1 MKIIRII
8 GKGIKD
14 AFKSVFRN
22 FSLSIA
28 SISCIAITLVIVAI
42 ALIAT
47 YNVNNITKKI
57 EGVLEIVV
65 FIDRDADEDDE
76 KYVGESI
83 NKIANVDFDKTV
95 FNTKEELAT
104 QLREED
110 PNMALILDTLD
121 ENPLQASY
129 VVLVKDVTKISDT
142 AEEINEI
149 QHVTSVRYG
158 ENIVNRLLN
167 VFSILRNGCLVAV
180 VALIVVTAFLVG
192 NTIKITIFSRR
203 QEIQIM
209 RLVGTSNTVIKLPF
223 LVEGF
228 VLGIIGGLIALGI
241 SLFAYYFIFDY
252 TNGTLFTNLAPLVS
266 PSSISFNT
274 AIILLAVGGLVGMF
288 GSIMSARK
296 YLKI

>member
-8 GKGIKD
+8 GKSIKD
-14 AFKSVFRN
+14 AFKSTFRN

-28 SISCIAITLVIVAI
+28 SVSCIAITLIIVAV

-47 YNVNNITKKI
+47 YNVNNITKEI
-57 EGVLEIVV
+57 EGVLEIIV
-65 FIDRDADEDDE
+65 FVDRGADEEDE
-76 KYVGESI
+76 VTVGEL
-83 NKIANVDFDKTV
+83 IADVDNVDNSKTI
-95 FNTKEELAT
+95 FHSKDELAT

-110 PNMALILDTLD
+110 ENMALILDTLD

-129 VVLVKDVTKISDT
+129 VISVKDVTKISET
-142 AEEINEI
+142 AEAISELPY
-149 QHVTSVRYG
+149 VTSVKYG
-158 ENIVNRLLN
+158 ENLVNKLLN
-167 VFSILRNGCLVAV
+167 VFSILRNGCVVAV

-228 VLGIIGGLIALGI
+228 VLGVIGGLIAVGV

-274 AIILLAVGGLVGMF
+274 CIILLAIGGLVGMF
-288 GSIMSARK
+288 GSTMSTRK

>member
-65 FIDRDADEDDE
+65 FIDREADEDDE

-83 NKIANVDFDKTV
+83 NKIANVDSDKTV

-129 VVLVKDVTKISDT
+129 IVSVKDVTKISDT

-266 PSSISFNT
+266 PSSISINT
-274 AIILLAVGGLVGMF
+274 AVVLLAVGGLVGMF

>member
-42 ALIAT
+42 ALIAS
-47 YNVNNITKKI
+47 YNVNNITKHI
-57 EGVLEIVV
+57 EGVLEIVI
-65 FIDRDADEDDE
+65 FLDRDADADVE
-76 KYVGESI
+76 KEIGEEI
-83 NKIANVDFDKTV
+83 KKIDNVDTSKVV
-95 FNTKEELAT
+95 FHSKEDLAT
-104 QLREED
+104 ELREDD

-121 ENPLQASY
+121 DNPLQASY
-129 VVLVKDVTKISDT
+129 VVSVKDVLKIGET
-142 AEEINEI
+142 AEKIQEL

-158 ENIVNRLLN
+158 ENVVNKLLN
-167 VFSILRNGCLVAV
+167 AFGILRNGCAVAV
-180 VALIVVTAFLVG
+180 IALILVTAFLVG

-223 LVEGF
+223 LIEGF
-228 VLGIIGGLIALGI
+228 VLGVIGGLIALGI

-252 TNGTLFTNLAPLVS
+252 TNGSIFTNLAPLVS
-266 PSSISFNT
+266 PSSIVVNT
-274 AIILLAVGGLVGMF
+274 SIVLIAVGGLVGMF
-288 GSIMSARK
+288 GSIMSTRK

>member
-1 MKIIRII
+1 MKIIRIVR
-8 GKGIKD
+8 KSIKD
-14 AFKSVFRN
+14 AFKSVIRN

-28 SISCIAITLVIVAI
+28 SVSCIAITLIIVAV
-42 ALIAT
+42 ALIAS

-65 FIDRDADEDDE
+65 FVDRDATESNINDVKDD
-76 KYVGESI
+76 I
-83 NKIANVDFDKTV
+83 NKINNVNAQKTV
-95 FNTKEELAT
+95 YHSKEELAT
-104 QLREED
+104 QLRSED
-110 PNMALILDTLD
+110 PNMALILDTLE
-121 ENPLQASY
+121 ENPLQSSY
-129 VVLVKDVTKISDT
+129 VVTVKDVTKISET
-142 AEEINEI
+142 AEEIENI
-149 QHVTSVRYG
+149 KNVTSVRYG
-158 ENIVNRLLN
+158 ENLVNRLLN
-167 VFSILRNGCLVAV
+167 VFGILRNGCVIAV
-180 VALIVVTAFLVG
+180 IALIVVTAFLVG

-228 VLGIIGGLIALGI
+228 VLGIIGGLIAVGV

-266 PSSISFNT
+266 PSSIALNT
-274 AIILLAVGGLVGMF
+274 SVILLAIGGLVGMF

>member
-8 GKGIKD
+8 GKSIKD

-28 SISCIAITLVIVAI
+28 SVSCIAITLVIVAV
-42 ALIAT
+42 ALIAS
-47 YNVNNITKKI
+47 YNVNNITKEI

-65 FIDRDADEDDE
+65 FIDRAADEEDE
-76 KYVGESI
+76 KTVGNLISQIE
-83 NKIANVDFDKTV
+83 NVDDSKTV
-95 FNTKEELAT
+95 FHSKEELAT

-110 PNMALILDTLD
+110 ENMALILDTLED
-121 ENPLQASY
+121 NPLQASY
-129 VVLVKDVTKISDT
+129 VISVKDVTKISET
-142 AEEINEI
+142 AEEINEVPF
-149 QHVTSVRYG
+149 VTSVRYG
-158 ENIVNRLLN
+158 ENLVNRLLN

-180 VALIVVTAFLVG
+180 IALIVVTAFLVG

-228 VLGIIGGLIALGI
+228 VLGIIGGLIAIGI

-274 AIILLAVGGLVGMF
+274 SIILLAIGGLVGMF
-288 GSIMSARK
+288 GSTMSARK

>member
-14 AFKSVFRN
+14 AFRSVFRN

-28 SISCIAITLVIVAI
+28 SISCIAITLVIVAV

-47 YNVNNITKKI
+47 YNVNNITKEI

-65 FIDRDADEDDE
+65 FIDRDADKDDE
-76 KYVGESI
+76 ETVGGLIE
-83 NKIANVDFDKTV
+83 NVDNVDTSKTI
-95 FNTKEELAT
+95 FHSKEELAT

-110 PNMALILDTLD
+110 ENFALILDTLD

-129 VVLVKDVTKISDT
+129 VVSVKDVTKISDT
-142 AEEINEI
+142 AEEISELPY
-149 QHVTSVRYG
+149 VTSVKYG
-158 ENIVNRLLN
+158 ENLVNRLLN

-209 RLVGTSNTVIKLPF
+209 RLVGTSNTVIKLPSLSTAF
-223 LVEGF
+223 ESLK
-228 VLGIIGGLIALGI
+228 LIP
-241 SLFAYYFIFDY
+241 SLIC
-252 TNGTLFTNLAPLVS
+252 S
-266 PSSISFNT
+266 P
-274 AIILLAVGGLVGMF
+274 V
-288 GSIMSARK
+288 
-296 YLKI
+296 

>member
-14 AFKSVFRN
+14 AFRSVFRN

-28 SISCIAITLVIVAI
+28 SISCIAITLVIVAV

-47 YNVNNITKKI
+47 YNVNNITKEI

-65 FIDRDADEDDE
+65 FIDRDADKDDE
-76 KYVGESI
+76 ETVGGLIE
-83 NKIANVDFDKTV
+83 NVDNVDTSKTI
-95 FNTKEELAT
+95 FHSKEELAT

-110 PNMALILDTLD
+110 ENFALILDTLD

-129 VVLVKDVTKISDT
+129 VVSVKDVTKISDT
-142 AEEINEI
+142 AEKISELPY
-149 QHVTSVRYG
+149 VTSVKYG
-158 ENIVNRLLN
+158 ENLVNRLLN

-228 VLGIIGGLIALGI
+228 VLGIIGGLIAVGV

-266 PSSISFNT
+266 PSSIALNT
-274 AIILLAVGGLVGMF
+274 SVILLAIGGLVGMF

>member
-65 FIDRDADEDDE
+65 FVDRDADEDDE

-83 NKIANVDFDKTV
+83 NKIANVDSDKTV

-104 QLREED
+104 QLRKED
-110 PNMALILDTLD
+110 PDMALILDTLD

-129 VVLVKDVTKISDT
+129 VVSVKDVTKISDT

>member
-14 AFKSVFRN
+14 AFRSVFRN

-28 SISCIAITLVIVAI
+28 SISCIAITLVIVAV

-47 YNVNNITKKI
+47 YNVNNITKEI

-65 FIDRDADEDDE
+65 FIDRDADKDDE
-76 KYVGESI
+76 ETVGGLIE
-83 NKIANVDFDKTV
+83 NVDNVDTSKTI
-95 FNTKEELAT
+95 FHSKEELAT

-110 PNMALILDTLD
+110 ENFALILDTLD

-129 VVLVKDVTKISDT
+129 VVSVKDVTKISDT
-142 AEEINEI
+142 AEEISELPY
-149 QHVTSVRYG
+149 VTSVKYG
-158 ENIVNRLLN
+158 ENLVNRLLN

-228 VLGIIGGLIALGI
+228 VLGIIGGLIAVGV

-266 PSSISFNT
+266 PSSIALNT
-274 AIILLAVGGLVGMF
+274 SVILLAIGGLVGMF

>member
-14 AFKSVFRN
+14 AFRSVFRN

-28 SISCIAITLVIVAI
+28 SISCIAITLVIVAV

-47 YNVNNITKKI
+47 YNVNNITKEI

-65 FIDRDADEDDE
+65 FIDRDADKDDE
-76 KYVGESI
+76 ETVGGLIE
-83 NKIANVDFDKTV
+83 NVDNVDTSKTI
-95 FNTKEELAT
+95 FHSKEELAT
-104 QLREED
+104 QLRSED
-110 PNMALILDTLD
+110 ENFALILDTLD

-129 VVLVKDVTKISDT
+129 VVSVKDVTKISDT
-142 AEEINEI
+142 AEKISELPY
-149 QHVTSVRYG
+149 VTSVKYG
-158 ENIVNRLLN
+158 ENLVNRLLN

-228 VLGIIGGLIALGI
+228 VLGIIGGLIAVGV

-266 PSSISFNT
+266 PSSIALNT
-274 AIILLAVGGLVGMF
+274 SVILLAIGGLVGMF

>member
-83 NKIANVDFDKTV
+83 NKIANVDSDKTV
-95 FNTKEELAT
+95 FNTKEDLAT

-129 VVLVKDVTKISDT
+129 VVSVKDVTKISDT

-209 RLVGTSNTVIKLPF
+209 RLVGTSNSVIKLPF

-274 AIILLAVGGLVGMF
+274 AVVLLAVGGLVGMF

>member
-65 FIDRDADEDDE
+65 FVDRDADEDDE

-83 NKIANVDFDKTV
+83 NKIDNVDTSKTL
-95 FNTKEELAT
+95 FHTKEELAT

-110 PNMALILDTLD
+110 PSMAIILDTLE

-129 VVLVKDVTKISDT
+129 VVSVKDVTKISDT

-158 ENIVNRLLN
+158 ENIVNKLLN

-228 VLGIIGGLIALGI
+228 VLGIIGGFIALGI

-266 PSSISFNT
+266 PSSISLNT

>member
-1 MKIIRII
+1 MIKNGIR
-8 GKGIKD
+8 D

-65 FIDRDADEDDE
+65 FVDRDADEDDE

-83 NKIANVDFDKTV
+83 NKIDNVDTSKTL
-95 FNTKEELAT
+95 FHTKEELAT

-110 PNMALILDTLD
+110 PSMAIILDTLE

-129 VVLVKDVTKISDT
+129 VVSVKDVTKISDT

-158 ENIVNRLLN
+158 ENIVNKLLN

-203 QEIQIM
+203 QEIQII

-228 VLGIIGGLIALGI
+228 VLGIIGGFIALGI

>member
-8 GKGIKD
+8 GKSIKD
-14 AFKSVFRN
+14 AFKSIFRN

-42 ALIAT
+42 ALIAS

-65 FIDRDADEDDE
+65 FVERDATED
-76 KYVGESI
+76 
-83 NKIANVDFDKTV
+83 NVDSVRDNINNLSNVDASKTV
-95 FNTKEELAT
+95 YRTKDELAT
-104 QLREED
+104 EWREED
-110 PNMALILDTLD
+110 PNMALILDTLE
-121 ENPLQASY
+121 ENPLQSSFI
-129 VVLVKDVTKISDT
+129 VTVKDVTKISDT
-142 AEEINEI
+142 AEKIDSIEY
-149 QHVTSVRYG
+149 VTQVRYG
-158 ENIVNRLLN
+158 KNVVNRLLN
-167 VFSILRNGCLVAV
+167 VFSILRNGCVVAV
-180 VALIVVTAFLVG
+180 IALIVVTAFLVG

-228 VLGIIGGLIALGI
+228 VIGVIGGIIALGI
-241 SLFAYYFIFDY
+241 SLFAYYFLYDF
-252 TNGTLFTNLAPLVS
+252 TNGTLFTNLAPLVT
-266 PSSISFNT
+266 PSAIVVDTSIVL
-274 AIILLAVGGLVGMF
+274 IVIGGLVGMF
-288 GSIMSARK
+288 GSTMSTRK

>member
-1 MKIIRII
+1 MKLFRMIKNGIR
-8 GKGIKD
+8 D

-65 FIDRDADEDDE
+65 FVDRDADEDDE

-83 NKIANVDFDKTV
+83 NKIDNVDTSKTL
-95 FNTKEELAT
+95 FHTKEELAT

-110 PNMALILDTLD
+110 PSMAIILDTLE

-129 VVLVKDVTKISDT
+129 VVSVKDVTKISDT

-158 ENIVNRLLN
+158 ENIVNKLLN

-203 QEIQIM
+203 QEIQII

-228 VLGIIGGLIALGI
+228 VLGIIGGFIALGI

>member
-83 NKIANVDFDKTV
+83 NKIANVDSDKTV

-129 VVLVKDVTKISDT
+129 VVSVKDVTKISDT

-266 PSSISFNT
+266 PSSISINT
-274 AIILLAVGGLVGMF
+274 AVVLLAVGGLVGMF

>member
-42 ALIAT
+42 ALIAS
-47 YNVNNITKKI
+47 YNVNNITKHI
-57 EGVLEIVV
+57 EGVLEIVI
-65 FIDRDADEDDE
+65 FIDRGADADVE
-76 KYVGESI
+76 KEIGEEI
-83 NKIANVDFDKTV
+83 KKLDNVDTSKVV
-95 FNTKEELAT
+95 FHSKEDLAT
-104 QLREED
+104 ELREDD

-121 ENPLQASY
+121 DNPLQASY
-129 VVLVKDVTKISDT
+129 VVSVKDVLKIGET
-142 AEEINEI
+142 AEDIQEL

-158 ENIVNRLLN
+158 ESVVNKLLN
-167 VFSILRNGCLVAV
+167 VFGILRNSCAVAV
-180 VALIVVTAFLVG
+180 IALIVVTAFLVG

-223 LVEGF
+223 LIEGF
-228 VLGIIGGLIALGI
+228 VLGVIGGLIALGI

-252 TNGTLFTNLAPLVS
+252 TNGSIFTNLAPLVS
-266 PSSISFNT
+266 PSSIVVNT
-274 AIILLAVGGLVGMF
+274 SIVLIAVGGLVGMF
-288 GSIMSARK
+288 GSIMSTRK

>member
-8 GKGIKD
+8 GKSIKD
-14 AFKSVFRN
+14 AFKSIFRN

-42 ALIAT
+42 ALIAS

-65 FIDRDADEDDE
+65 FVERDATED
-76 KYVGESI
+76 
-83 NKIANVDFDKTV
+83 NVDSVRDNINNLSNVDASKTV
-95 FNTKEELAT
+95 YRTKDELAT
-104 QLREED
+104 EWREED
-110 PNMALILDTLD
+110 PNMALILDTLE
-121 ENPLQASY
+121 ENPLQSSFI
-129 VVLVKDVTKISDT
+129 VTVKDVTKISDT
-142 AEEINEI
+142 AEKIDSIEY
-149 QHVTSVRYG
+149 VTQVRYG
-158 ENIVNRLLN
+158 KNVVHRLLN
-167 VFSILRNGCLVAV
+167 VFSILRNGCVIAV
-180 VALIVVTAFLVG
+180 IALIIVTAFLVG

-228 VLGIIGGLIALGI
+228 VIGVIGGIIALGI
-241 SLFAYYFIFDY
+241 SLFAYYFLYDF
-252 TNGTLFTNLAPLVS
+252 TNGTLFTNLAPLVT
-266 PSSISFNT
+266 PSAIVVDTSIVL
-274 AIILLAVGGLVGMF
+274 IVIGGLVGMF
-288 GSIMSARK
+288 GSTMSTRK

>member
-8 GKGIKD
+8 GKSIKD
-14 AFKSVFRN
+14 AFKSIFRN

-42 ALIAT
+42 ALIAS

-65 FIDRDADEDDE
+65 FVDRDATESNISDVKDD
-76 KYVGESI
+76 I
-83 NKIANVDFDKTV
+83 NKIGNVDSSKTIYHS
-95 FNTKEELAT
+95 KEELAT
-104 QLREED
+104 QLRQED
-110 PNMALILDTLD
+110 ANMALILYTLD
-121 ENPLQASY
+121 DNPLQSSY
-129 VVLVKDVTKISDT
+129 VVTVKDVTKISET
-142 AEEINEI
+142 AEEIENI
-149 QHVTSVRYG
+149 RYVTSVRYG
-158 ENIVNRLLN
+158 ENLVNRLLN
-167 VFSILRNGCLVAV
+167 VFGILRNGCVIAV
-180 VALIVVTAFLVG
+180 IALIVVTAFLVG

-266 PSSISFNT
+266 PSSISLNT

>member
-65 FIDRDADEDDE
+65 FVDRNADEDDE

-83 NKIANVDFDKTV
+83 NKLDNVDSSKTV
-95 FNTKEELAT
+95 FHTKEELAT
-104 QLREED
+104 QLRDED
-110 PNMALILDTLD
+110 ANMALILDTLD
-121 ENPLQASY
+121 ENPLQSSY
-129 VVLVKDVTKISDT
+129 VISVKDVTKISNT
-142 AEEINEI
+142 AEEINEL
-149 QHVTSVRYG
+149 QYVTSVKYG

-167 VFSILRNGCLVAV
+167 VFSILRNGCVVAV
-180 VALIVVTAFLVG
+180 IALIVVTAFLVG

-241 SLFAYYFIFDY
+241 SLFGYYFIFDY

-274 AIILLAVGGLVGMF
+274 AVVLLAVGGLVGMF

>member
-8 GKGIKD
+8 GKSIKD

-28 SISCIAITLVIVAI
+28 SVSCIAITLVIVAV
-42 ALIAT
+42 ALIAS
-47 YNVNNITKKI
+47 YNVNNITKEI

-65 FIDRDADEDDE
+65 FIDRAADEEDE
-76 KYVGESI
+76 KTVGDLISQIE
-83 NKIANVDFDKTV
+83 NVDDSKTV
-95 FNTKEELAT
+95 FHSKEELAT
-104 QLREED
+104 QLRSED
-110 PNMALILDTLD
+110 ENMALILDTLE

-129 VVLVKDVTKISDT
+129 VISVKDVTKISET
-142 AEEINEI
+142 AEEINEVPF
-149 QHVTSVRYG
+149 VTSVRYG
-158 ENIVNRLLN
+158 ENLVTRLLN

-180 VALIVVTAFLVG
+180 IALIVVTAFLVG

-228 VLGIIGGLIALGI
+228 VLGIIGGLIAIGI

-266 PSSISFNT
+266 PSSISLNT
-274 AIILLAVGGLVGMF
+274 SVILLAIGGLVGMF
-288 GSIMSARK
+288 GSTMSARK

>member
-65 FIDRDADEDDE
+65 FVDRDADEDDE
-76 KYVGESI
+76 KYVGEAI
-83 NKIANVDFDKTV
+83 NKISNVDSDKTI
-95 FNTKEELAT
+95 FHSKEELAT

-110 PNMALILDTLD
+110 ENMALILDTLD

-129 VVLVKDVTKISDT
+129 VVSVKDVTKISET
-142 AEEINEI
+142 AEEINEL
-149 QHVTSVRYG
+149 QYVTSVRYG

-180 VALIVVTAFLVG
+180 IALIVVTAFLVG

-266 PSSISFNT
+266 PSSIAFNT
-274 AIILLAVGGLVGMF
+274 SLILLAVGGLVGMF

>member
-8 GKGIKD
+8 GKSIKD
-14 AFKSVFRN
+14 AFKSIFRN

-42 ALIAT
+42 ALIAS

-65 FIDRDADEDDE
+65 FVERDATED
-76 KYVGESI
+76 
-83 NKIANVDFDKTV
+83 NVDSVRDNINNLSNVDASKTV
-95 FNTKEELAT
+95 YRTKDELAT
-104 QLREED
+104 EWREED
-110 PNMALILDTLD
+110 PNMALILDTLE
-121 ENPLQASY
+121 ENPLQSSFI
-129 VVLVKDVTKISDT
+129 VTVKDVTKISDT
-142 AEEINEI
+142 AEKIDSIEY
-149 QHVTSVRYG
+149 VTQVRYG
-158 ENIVNRLLN
+158 KNVVNRLLN
-167 VFSILRNGCLVAV
+167 VFSILRNGCVIAV
-180 VALIVVTAFLVG
+180 IALIIVTAFLVG

-228 VLGIIGGLIALGI
+228 VIGVIGGIIALGI
-241 SLFAYYFIFDY
+241 SLFAYYFLYDF
-252 TNGTLFTNLAPLVS
+252 TNGTLFTNLAPLVT
-266 PSSISFNT
+266 PSAIVVDTSIVL
-274 AIILLAVGGLVGMF
+274 IVIGGLVGMF
-288 GSIMSARK
+288 GSTMSTRK